1 MHKTVRW
8 LWALGFF
15 GVLATA
21 NAQAQEPA
29 TVGAAFDGT
38 YQFVSSA
45 RLNAT
50 YVDRNGRTGPCL
62 ERRAGPLHIANGQ
75 VRYTTA
81 TGYKLT
87 GYKLTGTVE
96 PQGELTIGLIAPSN
110 SRNAGSQPLNLNV
123 TGQID
128 GDGTVRASLITNQC
142 NFDLIWRKVPK

>member
-15 GVLATA
+15 GVLAAA
-21 NAQAQEPA
+21 NAQAQAPSTA
-29 TVGAAFDGT
+29 GAAFDGT

-50 YVDRNGRTGPCL
+50 YVDRNGRTGPCP

-81 TGYKLT
+81 TGYKLR
-87 GYKLTGTVE
+87 GTVG
-96 PQGELTIGLIAPSN
+96 PQGELTMGLIAPSN

-128 GDGTVRASLITNQC
+128 STGTARIRESGHSCSYDFVWQKAAQ
-142 NFDLIWRKVPK
+142 

>member
-81 TGYKLT
+81 TGYKL
-87 GYKLTGTVE
+87 GGTVG

-110 SRNAGSQPLNLNV
+110 SRNAGSQPLNFNV

-128 GDGTVRASLITNQC
+128 GDGRYAQASSLINVI
-142 NFDLIWRKVPK
+142 LI